1 MGFALC
7 FGSQTPNPFYPFCHR
22 RNKGT
27 HGMGASKEG
36 LASVFGFS
44 SFRFLSFAS
53 RWKSAKGLQ
62 EEIPGVYVSDT
73 GRGKA
78 SAGSFDVFA
87 AGTSKSSS
95 LLTQIFEL
103 LL

>member
-1 MGFALC
+1 MVLTAWVLARK
-7 FGSQTPNPFYPFCHR
+7 GSHQ
-22 RNKGT
+22 
-27 HGMGASKEG
+27 
-36 LASVFGFS
+36 LFGFS

-62 EEIPGVYVSDT
+62 KEIPGVYISDT

-78 SAGSFDVFA
+78 SAESFDVFA
-87 AGTSKSSS
+87 AGASKSSS
-95 LLTQIFEL
+95 LLTWIFEL